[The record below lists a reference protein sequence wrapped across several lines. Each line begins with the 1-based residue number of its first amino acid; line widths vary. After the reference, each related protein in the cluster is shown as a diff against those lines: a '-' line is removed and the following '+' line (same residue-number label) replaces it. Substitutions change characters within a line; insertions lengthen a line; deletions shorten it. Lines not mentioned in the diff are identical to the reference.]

1 MDVCSAVRLT
11 VKTVPGGWDTLG
23 VLCGKSGETLRHAF
37 SGTDSR
43 YVPSVIDAMTIGE
56 HAVSIQSANCHAIA
70 DAVDA
75 TCGRSRPS
83 AAPVANMDERIAKF
97 IKETSDVVSA
107 VVEAKADGHYS
118 PNDKKRIRK
127 EVIEALDALLQIER
141 DAESQRPSGS

>member
-37 SGTDSR
+37 SG
-43 YVPSVIDAMTIGE
+43 
-56 HAVSIQSANCHAIA
+56 
-70 DAVDA
+70 
-75 TCGRSRPS
+75 SRPS